1 MFSTQTRV
9 VVLSLV
15 LVSSV
20 SVAAM
25 PAGAVVSAASND
37 GPSATIQP
45 ANTSNTSNAT
55 NASNETGVP
64 ANRTV
69 SNATVTQLREQ
80 LRQRNETLNDIGEL
94 LRQQNRTHRRL
105 LEAHRLAEDATERL
119 QRRGHEQ
126 RRLATTL
133 GEQASSQ
140 HGRDTASRLR
150 EHVGEQEATADS
162 LRTRLTQSNQTLAT
176 LREQHRQQ
184 TQTYA
189 TLRTQLNQT
198 QALVDALE
206 NGSTR
211 DRTQTMEALHEQLQA
226 QNRTLERLRTPPE
239 NYTALRVHLRAADR
253 LTATLQTNLRTQR
266 QTARRFGNGQPSGQT
281 QRADRGLF
289 TVAAVDTTD
298 EPEVQSSTVGSYQT
312 IVDEQITAANDVL
325 AAVDDQQGAVDAAE
339 STAAEIDER
348 ADTLRSQ
355 TDVVL
360 TLTATTDQSSSGSA
374 STDET
379 ADDTSGFSV
388 PLASAAVLA
397 AALLAR
403 RRR

>member
-9 VVLSLV
+9 IVLSLV

-25 PAGAVVSAASND
+25 PAGAVVSAAPND
-37 GPSATIQP
+37 GLSATIQP
-45 ANTSNTSNAT
+45 ANTSNTSNTT
-55 NASNETGVP
+55 NTSNETGVP
-64 ANRTV
+64 ANQTA

-80 LRQRNETLNDIGEL
+80 LRQRNETLDDIGEL

-119 QRRGHEQ
+119 QRRGREQ

-150 EHVGEQEATADS
+150 RHVDEQEATADS

-198 QALVDALE
+198 QALADALE

-211 DRTQTMEALHEQLQA
+211 DRTQTMEALHEQLQSNA
-226 QNRTLERLRTPPE
+226 
-239 NYTALRVHLRAADR
+239 
-253 LTATLQTNLRTQR
+253 
-266 QTARRFGNGQPSGQT
+266 
-281 QRADRGLF
+281 
-289 TVAAVDTTD
+289 
-298 EPEVQSSTVGSYQT
+298 
-312 IVDEQITAANDVL
+312 
-325 AAVDDQQGAVDAAE
+325 
-339 STAAEIDER
+339 
-348 ADTLRSQ
+348 
-355 TDVVL
+355 
-360 TLTATTDQSSSGSA
+360 
-374 STDET
+374 
-379 ADDTSGFSV
+379 
-388 PLASAAVLA
+388 
-397 AALLAR
+397 
-403 RRR
+403 